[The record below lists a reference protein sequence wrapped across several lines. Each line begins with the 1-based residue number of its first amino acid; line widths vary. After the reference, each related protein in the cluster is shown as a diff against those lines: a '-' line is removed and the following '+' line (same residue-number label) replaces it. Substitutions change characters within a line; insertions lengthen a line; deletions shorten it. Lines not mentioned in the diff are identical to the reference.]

1 MSEKKKLDSTADMLE
16 ELMQKALEAY
26 DMDVEEADQVLTT
39 IKAAMGTSKLALEQ
53 YGTLLNETLR
63 TKAQVR
69 DRLLKLI
76 GMLAQRVRVNEVASK
91 GGDGTFFNIS
101 PEETMLFI
109 ENVQKQKKDRDADK
123 DEKGK

>member
-26 DMDVEEADQVLTT
+26 DLDVEETDEVLAT

-91 GGDGTFFNIS
+91 GSEGALFNIS
-101 PEETMLFI
+101 PEETLLFI
-109 ENVQKQKKDRDADK
+109 ENIQKQKKDKDAK
-123 DEKGK
+123 KGE